1 LECLRLYAR
10 SNPLRF
16 TDASGL
22 QADEPPIFRICC
34 GEQPAFPPGMILPQQ
49 PGQCGFAAPV
59 RVAAVAAVATTRS
72 HRAAAEVAAAVESS
86 QILEAE

>member
-1 LECLRLYAR
+1 
-10 SNPLRF
+10 
-16 TDASGL
+16 
-22 QADEPPIFRICC
+22 
-34 GEQPAFPPGMILPQQ
+34 MILPQQ